1 MQSQLFLMGIIKLLL
16 LFICENIGSKHLKFL
31 LLLLVSVCVLFVC
44 MCVCFFAVC
53 VIGLF
58 ICSCASYLN
67 MFKFF
72 CFLVYISIQQNKSLF
87 LLNYF
92 KVNFRFNNILPLNT
106 SLKIMTFSDRTIIPF
121 SHIFILSY
129 LINSS
134 QMSPLSPEDFLWMVY
149 LNQNPLWVYLS
160 RSLTNQWETFSYY
173 VPKSLLT
180 FNSSFPSFPLTKS

>member
-72 CFLVYISIQQNKSLF
+72 RNPIDPI
-87 LLNYF
+87 
-92 KVNFRFNNILPLNT
+92 NNC
-106 SLKIMTFSDRTIIPF
+106 K
-121 SHIFILSY
+121 ILSLRSFVY
-129 LINSS
+129 NYIYFIYMITSNRLVFIIAHLLFHLWYCGLMQSKIN
-134 QMSPLSPEDFLWMVY
+134 Q
-149 LNQNPLWVYLS
+149 
-160 RSLTNQWETFSYY
+160 
-173 VPKSLLT
+173 
-180 FNSSFPSFPLTKS
+180 